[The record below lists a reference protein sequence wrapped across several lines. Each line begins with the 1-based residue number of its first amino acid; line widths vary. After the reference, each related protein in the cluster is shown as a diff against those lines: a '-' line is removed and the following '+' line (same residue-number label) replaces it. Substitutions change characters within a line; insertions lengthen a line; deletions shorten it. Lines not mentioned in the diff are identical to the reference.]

1 MIVRAGGKKR
11 PPALPKEGAMQNFR
25 KRIPVGRGQ
34 FTEAAH
40 DFILRQYGKFVNTD
54 GRRRIQSSRTP
65 LLDG

>member
-1 MIVRAGGKKR
+1 
-11 PPALPKEGAMQNFR
+11 MQNFC
-25 KRIPVGRGQ
+25 KRIPVGPGQ

-40 DFILRQYGKFVNTD
+40 DFILRQYGQFVNAD